1 MDQGTCLQ
9 ALTRRIALAKGEI
22 RAEVLLQN
30 ARLVNVLSGEIHA
43 ADIAL
48 ADGLVVGFGDYEAE
62 TVVDCAGRYVCPG
75 LIDGHIH
82 VESTMLAPWEFAR
95 IAAARGTSAVIW
107 DPHEIAN
114 VLGRD
119 GIEDM
124 LELTLKCPLSFYI
137 MASSCVPATGMETSG
152 ARISPRD
159 ISWLSTHYPGRVL
172 GLAEMM
178 NYPGVLGKDPMV
190 LAKIAAC
197 GCALVDGHSPLVS
210 GKDLNAYITA
220 GPSTDHECID
230 LEEAREKLSK
240 GMHIFLREG
249 SIEKNLRDL
258 LPAVTDFNA
267 QNFSLVCDDRDPMDL
282 LTLGHL
288 DHNVRMAI
296 SLGVPPV
303 RAIQM
308 ASINPARHF
317 GLHRRGAVAP
327 GYRADV
333 VILDDLEDFRVWKA
347 YLAGAEVANTDFT
360 APGAMPARNT
370 MRLAMRGGR
379 LLDGDFA
386 IPKVTDE
393 VRCIGIVPGQLV
405 TRQLRLHPRLENSRA
420 VADPS
425 RDMAKLA
432 VIERHGKNGNIGLAF
447 VQGLGLVRG
456 AIAGTVAHDSHNLIV
471 AGMNDRDMA
480 VAANSL
486 VECGGGLAVAADGEV
501 LAKLAL
507 PVAGLM
513 SLHPAE
519 AVVRGVRELYDA
531 FKRVAHDPE
540 KDTHPFMSLSFLALP
555 VIPSLKLTDR
565 GLVDVERFEHVG
577 LWV

>member
-1 MDQGTCLQ
+1 MDQGTRLQ
-9 ALTRRIALAKGEI
+9 AITRRIALAKGEI

-48 ADGLVVGFGDYEAE
+48 ADGLVVGFGDYDAE
-62 TVVDCAGRYVCPG
+62 TIVDCAGRYVCPG

-82 VESTMLAPWEFAR
+82 IESTMLGPWEFAR

-124 LELTLKCPLSFYI
+124 LELTLTCPLSFYV

-152 ARISPRD
+152 ARIGPRD
-159 ISWLSTHYPGRVL
+159 ISWLMAHHSGRVL
-172 GLAEMM
+172 GLAELM
-178 NYPGVLGKDPMV
+178 NYPGVLAKDPLV

-210 GKDLNAYITA
+210 GKALNAYIAA
-220 GPSTDHECID
+220 GPNTDHECID

-249 SIEKNLRDL
+249 SIEKNLKDL

-267 QNFSLVCDDRDPMDL
+267 QNFSLVCDDRDPADL
-282 LTLGHL
+282 LSHGHL

-296 SLGVPPV
+296 ALGMPPV

-333 VILDDLEDFRVWKA
+333 VILDDLENFRVWKA
-347 YLAGAEVANTDFT
+347 YLAGKDVAETDFT

-370 MRLAMRGGR
+370 MCLAMLGGKVR
-379 LLDGDFA
+379 EENLA
-386 IPKVTDE
+386 IPQVKDE

-405 TRQLRLHPRLENSRA
+405 TRQLHVRPLLEDGQA
-420 VADPS
+420 LADPA

-447 VQGLGLVRG
+447 VQGLGLARG
-456 AIAGTVAHDSHNLIV
+456 AIACTVAHDSHNLIV
-471 AGMNDRDMA
+471 AGMNDKDMA

-486 VECGGGLAVAADGEV
+486 VECGGGMAVAENGRV
-501 LAKLAL
+501 LARLAL

-513 SLHPAE
+513 SLLPAE
-519 AVVRGVRELYDA
+519 GVVRALDEVHVA
-531 FKRVAHDPE
+531 FKSIARNPE
-540 KDTHPFMSLSFLALP
+540 VDTHPFMSLSFLALP

-565 GLVDVERFEHVG
+565 GLVDVEHFKHVG